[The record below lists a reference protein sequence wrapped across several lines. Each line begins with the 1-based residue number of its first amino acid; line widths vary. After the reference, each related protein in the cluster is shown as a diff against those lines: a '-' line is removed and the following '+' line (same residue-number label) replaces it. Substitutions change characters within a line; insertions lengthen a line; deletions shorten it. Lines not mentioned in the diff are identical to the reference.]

1 MDSDDGEIGDFGIYD
16 VLTDA
21 GVMRMEQVKMNE
33 GLKDHV
39 VDVAAVVVEYLE
51 GIQHRLPN

>member
-1 MDSDDGEIGDFGIYD
+1 MDSDDSEIGDFGIYD

-39 VDVAAVVVEYLE
+39 VDMAAVVVEYLE